1 MGFALRVG
9 TKLVRDLSIAQA
21 QDLHKRYKAGGW
33 SAARRANVMPAH
45 PIKNFK
51 KGSAMPGRHFAPALA
66 LLGLLGIQASTA
78 FAAPDINY
86 LQNELDGRGRCLG
99 TAGPAVAMIACN
111 EAPTQQWFTTRG
123 DLPGAE
129 KFHTKADGET
139 VCLAV
144 HPGERKNVLAMEACG
159 RADAQ
164 QWYVERLSDVPR
176 QLRLTNRATG
186 ATRCLEAVQT
196 GLMMTQCGRRQNG
209 HLWHSNYTP
218 TM

>member
-1 MGFALRVG
+1 
-9 TKLVRDLSIAQA
+9 
-21 QDLHKRYKAGGW
+21 
-33 SAARRANVMPAH
+33 
-45 PIKNFK
+45 
-51 KGSAMPGRHFAPALA
+51 MPGRHAVAATLA
-66 LLGLLGIQASTA
+66 LLGLLGIPAGPA

-99 TAGPAVAMIACN
+99 TAGPAVAMIACS

-123 DLPGAE
+123 DLPGFE
-129 KFHTKADGET
+129 KLHTVADGGS

-144 HPGERKNVLAMEACG
+144 HPDEPRNVLAMEACSQT
-159 RADAQ
+159 DKQ

-196 GLMMTQCGRRQNG
+196 GLRMTPCGRGQNG
-209 HLWHSNYTP
+209 QLWRSNFTP

>member
-1 MGFALRVG
+1 
-9 TKLVRDLSIAQA
+9 
-21 QDLHKRYKAGGW
+21 
-33 SAARRANVMPAH
+33 
-45 PIKNFK
+45 
-51 KGSAMPGRHFAPALA
+51 MPGRPFAAALA
-66 LLGLLGIQASTA
+66 LLGLLGFAAGPA

-123 DLPGAE
+123 DLPGFE
-129 KFHTKADGET
+129 KFHTVADGET

-144 HPGERKNVLAMEACG
+144 HPDERRNVLAMEPCS
-159 RADAQ
+159 RADNQ
-164 QWYVERLSDVPR
+164 QWYVDRLSDVPR

-196 GLMMTQCGRRQNG
+196 GLRMTPCGRGQSGQR
-209 HLWHSNYTP
+209 WHSNYSP